1 MKKKNKTI
9 WWTTITLLVMAGT
22 YNAVVINTHSQISS
36 KNIPFIKKLED
47 IYGHVTPARTVAT
60 RQDWQKIKSAEVEVT
75 PVAQVAAIKEEMLGP
90 AKAAA
95 IQEQLKLELVEV
107 SNPHKW
113 KEGLSKIDFE
123 GNLSTSN
130 GVLEEFHV
138 SLPSGDEISISHM
151 EMDGNGFSYDLEGE
165 IYSALIFQADQT
177 SYLVTLNNGPL
188 EGTRMRFKKEATHE
202 ELFVAETLNQD
213 HGIQVGS
220 FGEDTLKMQQ
230 SAALSPEAE
239 LPFEMHSFTL

>member
-36 KNIPFIKKLED
+36 KNIPFIKKLDE
-47 IYGHVTPARTVAT
+47 IYGQVNPSRTVAT
-60 RQDWQKIKSAEVEVT
+60 GQNWQKIAAPEAKATAEVQL
-75 PVAQVAAIKEEMLGP
+75 VASNETTAP
-90 AKAAA
+90 TKAAA

-107 SNPHKW
+107 SNPQKW
-113 KEGLSKIDFE
+113 KEGLTKIDFE
-123 GNLSTSN
+123 GSLSTSN

-165 IYSALIFQADQT
+165 IYAALIFQADQN

-188 EGTRMRFKKEATHE
+188 EGTRMRFKKEASLE
-202 ELFVAETLNQD
+202 EVAIADALIQD

-220 FGEDTLKMQQ
+220 FGEDSLNMQQ